1 MAFLL
6 VFPYFLTIL
15 AMMILPNIVGLVS
28 PRGLHVRR

>member
-15 AMMILPNIVGLVS
+15 AMMILPNIVSLAS
-28 PRGLHVRR
+28 LRGSRVRR

>member
-15 AMMILPNIVGLVS
+15 AMMVLPNLVFLAS
-28 PRGLHVRR
+28 PRGRRARR